1 MEAPDTSC
9 CRQWIDKLST
19 TEDAQRAQRA
29 RGAKLA
35 GGAQGV
41 IEILDFALRLM
52 EAGDPALMD
61 VADTLHVKHV
71 RIARDTLSDSLNQYL
86 DLHKPF

>member
-9 CRQWIDKLST
+9 CRQWIDKLGT
-19 TEDAQRAQRA
+19 TEDAQHAQAIRA
-29 RGAKLA
+29 AKLA

-41 IEILDFALRLM
+41 IELLDFTLSLM

-71 RIARDTLSDSLNQYL
+71 RIARDTLARSLNQYL
-86 DLHKPF
+86 DPHKPF